1 MVFLKSQREIELMR
15 IPCGIVWEVLDKLS
29 SFIKPGIST
38 KDIDKFA
45 ENIINSRSAFP
56 SFKGYHGYPAS
67 VCASVNEVVVHGI
80 PSDRILKEGDI
91 ITVDVGAFKEG
102 FHGDA
107 ARTYPVGQISE
118 EAARLIR
125 VTEESFFNGIEYA
138 RVGNRLSDISSAVQQ
153 TVEKNG
159 FAVVRD
165 FFGHGIGRNMH
176 EEPTIPNFGR
186 PGRGL
191 RLKEGMVLA
200 VEPMVTAGS
209 YETKTLSDGW
219 TAVTADSSLAA
230 HYENTVAI
238 TEKGPEI
245 LTIGSV

>member
-1 MVFLKSQREIELMR
+1 MIFLKSKKEIELMR
-15 IPCGIVWEVLDKLS
+15 VPCAIVWEILDKLS

-38 KDIDKFA
+38 KDIDKYA
-45 ENIINSRSAFP
+45 DNIISSRSAIP
-56 SFKGYHGYPAS
+56 SFKGYHGYPAC
-67 VCASVNEVVVHGI
+67 VCTSINEVVVHGI
-80 PSDRILKEGDI
+80 PDGRILEEGDI
-91 ITVDVGAFKEG
+91 ISVDVGAFKEG

-107 ARTYPVGQISE
+107 ARTYPVGEISA
-118 EAARLIR
+118 EAKRLIS

-165 FFGHGIGRNMH
+165 FFGHGIGREMH

-186 PGRGL
+186 PGRGP
-191 RLKEGMVLA
+191 RLKIGMVIA

-209 YETKTLSDGW
+209 FETKTLSDGW
-219 TAVTADSSLAA
+219 TAVTADSCLAA